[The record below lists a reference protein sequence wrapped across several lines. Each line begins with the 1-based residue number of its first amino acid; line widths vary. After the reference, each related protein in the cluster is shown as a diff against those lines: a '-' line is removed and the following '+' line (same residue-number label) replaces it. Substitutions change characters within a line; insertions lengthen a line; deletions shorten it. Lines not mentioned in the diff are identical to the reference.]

1 MENQKDTIVIGV
13 IGSDC
18 HSVGNKILEMFF
30 TSEGFKVVN
39 LGVMVSQQEFVDA
52 AIETNARAILVSSL
66 YGHAEI
72 DCQGFRELCIEK
84 GLDPIILYIGG
95 NLAVGKTPFSVV
107 EEKFKKMGFD
117 RVFPP
122 DVDLKQVTELLRQD
136 IKEKFGSSLKGQ
148 GARDG
153 ANQAGPENQNQTANQ
168 ISQNDKNDS
177 KEPEGSKSK

>member
-72 DCQGFRELCIEK
+72 DCQGFSELCIEK
-84 GLDPIILYIGG
+84 GLNPIIHYIGG

-122 DVDLKQVTELLRQD
+122 DIDLKQVAELLRQD
-136 IKEKFGSSLKGQ
+136 IKEKFGSCSKGQ
-148 GARDG
+148 EARDR
-153 ANQAGPENQNQTANQ
+153 ATQAGLENQSQAANQ
-168 ISQNDKNDS
+168 IGQGDKNDR
-177 KEPEGSKSK
+177 KEPEGSTAE